1 MLSKCL
7 NPPLPDALSLP
18 LLHFTTQQQ
27 HHTHNLGTQEQ
38 TLTTMTLHQNLSKL
52 SLAPSYRTVDPISAS
67 STNLHRVGKLDD
79 VHFTTPTSLHRH
91 LKLLGAFRLL
101 RTKVEASQAHGISD
115 SRAKWTVFAHL
126 ATHRY
131 ERYVQYI
138 VAGGSGTVS
147 LPPLDV
153 AMVFHTHLLN
163 PTYVPAPLALT
174 ICDKVCSYRIDVFC
188 RRRIFAEDKLR
199 TFPELELLSDRLLT
213 QFVSFSPISPSVAL
227 IQAKR
232 VSL

>member
-1 MLSKCL
+1 
-7 NPPLPDALSLP
+7 
-18 LLHFTTQQQ
+18 
-27 HHTHNLGTQEQ
+27 
-38 TLTTMTLHQNLSKL
+38 MTLHQNLSKL
-52 SLAPSYRTVDPISAS
+52 SLAPSYRTVDPTSAS
-67 STNLHRVGKLDD
+67 STNLHRVGKLND
-79 VHFTTPTSLHRH
+79 VQFTTPTGLHRH
-91 LKLLGAFRLL
+91 LKLLGTIRLL

-115 SRAKWTVFAHL
+115 PRAKWTVFAHL

-131 ERYVQYI
+131 ERYVQDI

-163 PTYVPAPLALT
+163 PTYVPAPLTLT
-174 ICDKVCSYRIDVFC
+174 ICVEVCSYRIDLFC

-213 QFVSFSPISPSVAL
+213 QFVSFSSISPVTCL
-227 IQAKR
+227 FCIER
-232 VSL
+232 RTVH

>member
-1 MLSKCL
+1 
-7 NPPLPDALSLP
+7 
-18 LLHFTTQQQ
+18 
-27 HHTHNLGTQEQ
+27 
-38 TLTTMTLHQNLSKL
+38 MTLHQNLSKL
-52 SLAPSYRTVDPISAS
+52 SLAPSYRTVDPSSAS
-67 STNLHRVGKLDD
+67 SSNLHRVGKLED

-91 LKLLGAFRLL
+91 LKLLGAFGFL

-115 SRAKWTVFAHL
+115 PRAKWTVFAHL

-131 ERYVQYI
+131 ERYVQDI

-163 PTYVPAPLALT
+163 PTYVSVP
-174 ICDKVCSYRIDVFC
+174 FC
-188 RRRIFAEDKLR
+188 LFDLRSSQLCCTNVSCCLRIFAEDKLR

-213 QFVSFSPISPSVAL
+213 QFVSLSPISLSTFCLILSRESVTVGRL
-227 IQAKR
+227 NQP
-232 VSL
+232 